1 MSAAVERQEARVRLR
16 GAPAFLI
23 VLLAYA
29 LALLA
34 AMATAS
40 ALGTQPLWQRAAA
53 ADLVATGV
61 IFGFSLLCD
70 CSSLYDPYWSAAPL
84 PIVLWLALTPA
95 DPEVPLLRRILVVT
109 LVGAW
114 GVRLTVNW
122 ARGWRGFSQED
133 WRYVDLR
140 HSTGRAYWLVS
151 LLGLHLMPTVTV
163 FLGMLPL
170 FPALGHAAPLSPGV
184 LAAPL
189 GALDVLAAI
198 LTASALLVE
207 AVADEQLRAFRREHP
222 QSGPIC
228 ARGLW
233 GRCRHPNYLGEISL
247 WWGLFLFGLAAQP
260 PARTFGD
267 GLLSTAVMASGP
279 LWITLLFTRIS
290 IPLLDRRSLAR
301 RPSYREHMRRLPA
314 LLPLGPRPG
323 PRP

>member
-1 MSAAVERQEARVRLR
+1 MSAAIERASARVKLR

-34 AMATAS
+34 GLATAS
-40 ALGTQPLWQRAAA
+40 ALADQPLWQRAAA
-53 ADLVATGV
+53 ADVVATLV

-84 PIVLWLALTPA
+84 PIVLWLALAPGSA
-95 DPEVPLLRRILVVT
+95 EVPPARRILVVA

-122 ARGWRGFSQED
+122 LRGWSSFAQED
-133 WRYVDLR
+133 WRYVNLR

-163 FLGMLPL
+163 FLALLPL
-170 FPALGHAAPLSPGV
+170 FPALGHAAPLSPV
-184 LAAPL
+184 AAPAPF
-189 GALDVLAAI
+189 GALDVVAA
-198 LTASALLVE
+198 LTTAAALLIE

-228 ARGLW
+228 ERGLW

-260 PARTFGD
+260 PRSD
-267 GLLSTAVMASGP
+267 GLLATAVLALGP
-279 LWITLLFTRIS
+279 LWITLLFALIS
-290 IPLLDRRSLAR
+290 IPMLDRRSLAR
-301 RPSYREHMRRLPA
+301 RPNYREHMRRMPA
-314 LLPLGPRPG
+314 LLPLGPRP